1 MPLPCWV
8 RGDADA
14 AAVAATFLSMAG
26 ETLFLVGDD
35 AGRDEGFFIDW
46 GVGVGLECT
55 TVTVTAAA
63 APVDDRLV
71 VTFGVCT
78 SGTNRST

>member
-1 MPLPCWV
+1 MPLPCCV

-14 AAVAATFLSMAG
+14 AAMAAAFLSMAG
-26 ETLFLVGDD
+26 ETLFLVCDD

-46 GVGVGLECT
+46 GVGVGLCT